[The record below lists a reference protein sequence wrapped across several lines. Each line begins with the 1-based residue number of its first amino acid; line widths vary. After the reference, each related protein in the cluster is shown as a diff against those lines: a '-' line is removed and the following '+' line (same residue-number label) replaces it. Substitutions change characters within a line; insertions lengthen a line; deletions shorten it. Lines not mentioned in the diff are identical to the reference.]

1 MSQQQPTQSDTGT
14 ETQTDLSAENLR
26 DELQLLQAENSRLRE
41 QYVRARRTSYRRSAL
56 GLGAIGAVAAAGA
69 LLFPAAQTVL
79 FALAGIGLFAGVLTY
94 YLTPE
99 RFIAADVGE
108 RIYRALMRNETAL
121 IRELGLSDTRLY
133 VSHETETARLFIPQH
148 AEYDIPSADALMSTL
163 VITEN
168 ERERGVA
175 LTPTGQTL
183 FNEFERTVSGPL
195 GSTPSEVSTQLTDA
209 LVNVFELVDTA
220 TADVDREAGR
230 ATVAVTNSAYELDS
244 GVDHPVGS
252 FLAVGLAVGLET
264 PIGTEVTHNPE
275 DTTSADFRVTCRW
288 KPEASA
294 DQN

>member
-1 MSQQQPTQSDTGT
+1 MSQQQPTQNGT
-14 ETQTDLSAENLR
+14 ETEPQDISAERLR
-26 DELQLLQAENSRLRE
+26 DELQLLEAENSRLRD
-41 QYVRARRTSYRRSAL
+41 QYVRARRISYRRSAL
-56 GLGAIGAVAAAGA
+56 GLGAIGVVAAAGA

-79 FALAGIGLFAGVLTY
+79 FSLAGIGLFAAVLTY

-108 RIYRALMRNETAL
+108 RIYRALMHNETAL
-121 IRELGLSDTRLY
+121 VRELGLSETRLY

-148 AEYDIPSADALMSTL
+148 TEYDIPNDEALTSTL

-168 ERERGVA
+168 ERERGIA

-183 FNEFERTVSGPL
+183 FTEFERAVSGPT
-195 GSTPSEVSTQLTDA
+195 GSTPSEISTQLTDA

-230 ATVAVTNSAYELDS
+230 VTVAVTNSAYELDR
-244 GVDHPVGS
+244 GVDHPVAS

-264 PIGTEVTHNPE
+264 PIGTEVTRNSE
-275 DTTSADFRVTCRW
+275 DATSADFRVTCRW
-288 KPEASA
+288 NREASES
-294 DQN
+294 